1 MAERLIPTPV
11 APSVSTF
18 TILSDGTAVPREHQV
33 LSIVVNRGVNRIPMA
48 TLVVRDGDAAAQTFA
63 VSETDYFV
71 PGKTIEIKA
80 GYQATEDLIFK
91 GIVVSHSLKMREQRS
106 VLRIVC
112 KDAAYKMTLSP
123 RSRFFREVTDSDVM
137 DDIISQAGLQSDIE
151 STTVQ
156 HGELVQY
163 NCTDWD
169 FLLTR
174 ADAIGKICLVDDG
187 QLNIAAPQVNQS
199 VALTLAYGAT
209 LLNFDAEIDA
219 RNQFKSVES
228 QAWSGTDQ
236 EIRSAE
242 EDTYAGTS
250 AGNLTAN
257 DLADVHG
264 QDPLAQRHGGPLLAA
279 ELTNWSQA
287 RLQKS
292 RLARIRGRAQFQG
305 LATILPGQLVKL
317 EGLGDRFNG
326 DVFVSGVRHEIG
338 NGNWLTDVEFGLD
351 DRWFTERFQVTQAH
365 TAALMPPTTGL
376 QIGIVTQLEN
386 DPLGEHRIM
395 LRLPILDQE
404 DEGVWARVATLD
416 AGDNRGSFFRPE
428 IGDEVVVSFLQ
439 NDPRYPIVLGG
450 LNSSAKP
457 APIEAKDDNH
467 EKGFVTR
474 SGMRI
479 AFNDEHKNILL
490 ETPDGNKLALSGED
504 QSITMEDQH
513 GNKIVMDSSGI
524 TLESNKD
531 IVIKATAN
539 LEAEG
544 LAVTVK
550 GQSTAE
556 FSASGTTT
564 LKGRLVQ
571 IN

>member
-1 MAERLIPTPV
+1 M
-11 APSVSTF
+11 
-18 TILSDGTAVPREHQV
+18 
-33 LSIVVNRGVNRIPMA
+33 
-48 TLVVRDGDAAAQTFA
+48 
-63 VSETDYFV
+63 
-71 PGKTIEIKA
+71 
-80 GYQATEDLIFK
+80 
-91 GIVVSHSLKMREQRS
+91 
-106 VLRIVC
+106 
-112 KDAAYKMTLSP
+112 
-123 RSRFFREVTDSDVM
+123 
-137 DDIISQAGLQSDIE
+137 
-151 STTVQ
+151 
-156 HGELVQY
+156 
-163 NCTDWD
+163 
-169 FLLTR
+169 
-174 ADAIGKICLVDDG
+174 
-187 QLNIAAPQVNQS
+187 
-199 VALTLAYGAT
+199 
-209 LLNFDAEIDA
+209 
-219 RNQFKSVES
+219 
-228 QAWSGTDQ
+228 
-236 EIRSAE
+236 
-242 EDTYAGTS
+242 
-250 AGNLTAN
+250 
-257 DLADVHG
+257 
-264 QDPLAQRHGGPLLAA
+264 
-279 ELTNWSQA
+279 
-287 RLQKS
+287 
-292 RLARIRGRAQFQG
+292 
-305 LATILPGQLVKL
+305 
-317 EGLGDRFNG
+317 GDRFNG
-326 DVFVSGVRHEIG
+326 DVYVSGIRHEIG

-351 DRWFTERFQVTQAH
+351 DRWFTERFRVTQAH

-439 NDPRYPIVLGG
+439 NDPRFPIVLGG

-467 EKGFVTR
+467 EKGFTTR

-524 TLESNKD
+524 TLESNMD
-531 IVIKATAN
+531 IILKATGN

-564 LKGRLVQ
+564 LKGGLVQ